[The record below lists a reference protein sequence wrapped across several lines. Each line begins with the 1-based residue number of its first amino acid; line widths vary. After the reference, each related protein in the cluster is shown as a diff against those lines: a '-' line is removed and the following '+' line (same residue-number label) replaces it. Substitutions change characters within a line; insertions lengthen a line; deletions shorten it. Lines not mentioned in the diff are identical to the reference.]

1 MKTIRDVMQ
10 KSPVTVRPDTPIQDV
25 VQLLVEHKIS
35 GLPVV
40 TEDNTIVGALGD
52 WDLLRVFY
60 ESDIRTASSVMTP
73 DPTVI
78 AVDAPLVEIFDY
90 LMTNKF
96 RRVLIHEDGKLVG
109 LVSRADLMP
118 PLLDAILDR
127 T

>member
-1 MKTIRDVMQ
+1 MRKTPI
-10 KSPVTVRPDTPIQDV
+10 TVRPDTPLQEV
-25 VQLLVEHKIS
+25 VKLLVEHQIS

-60 ESDIRTASSVMTP
+60 ESDCTVSSVMTP
-73 DPTVI
+73 DPEVI
-78 AVDAPLVEIFDY
+78 AVDAPLVDVFDY
-90 LMTNKF
+90 LMANKF

-118 PLLDAILDR
+118 PLLDALLDR